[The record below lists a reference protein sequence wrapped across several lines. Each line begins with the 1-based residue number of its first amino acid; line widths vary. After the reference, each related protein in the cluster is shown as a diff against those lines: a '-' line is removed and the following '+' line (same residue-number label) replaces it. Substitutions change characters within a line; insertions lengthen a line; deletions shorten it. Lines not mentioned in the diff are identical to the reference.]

1 MMKKFSIIIL
11 VIICIFATTACSSRT
26 TETREVEA
34 TVVKCEKGTFMPHE
48 EYLAE
53 ANICLAF
60 KKLEAYAYYK
70 ELANQHG
77 SWQYNVTVQFEGQEY
92 IISRME
98 AFDVGTTLTVTATF
112 TYAGDEL
119 VYVDC
124 E

>member
-1 MMKKFSIIIL
+1 MKRFVIVVMVITL
-11 VIICIFATTACSSRT
+11 VLTLAACSERT
-26 TETREVEA
+26 VETLEVDA

-77 SWQYNVTVQFEGQEY
+77 SWQYNVTVQFEGGEY
-92 IISRME
+92 TISRME
-98 AFDVGTTLTVTATF
+98 AFDVGTVIPVTVTF
-112 TYAGDEL
+112 TYAGEEL
-119 VYVDC
+119 VYVEC